1 MMEVV
6 AFIKVENVD
15 GTTTIWI
22 QVGMDMHKAWLVGDG
37 VIKHCNEFK
46 FVAKLGFVGRES
58 FLSRV

>member
-15 GTTTIWI
+15 GTTKIWI

-37 VIKHCNEFK
+37 VIKEEEEEETW
-46 FVAKLGFVGRES
+46 A
-58 FLSRV
+58 